1 MTEPTN
7 LVQNIKPASI
17 WDETLVPRREN
28 SRMAVGPLNL
38 FFKKTFNEIWIA
50 NDRTQIEQP
59 VEESLIW
66 QRWAFEDDKTTIQL
80 KPLMPDLQV
89 SVRPE
94 HVFKLVPGARIT
106 IYTRIPVWVGIYSGK
121 NFAHQLLE
129 VPSVELSKTWFG
141 NFLSGSLCY
150 GLSTRARREIT
161 SDMMQAHTVI
171 STMNIHNAS
180 GVDLLIE
187 KINILVERLSI
198 YSKDGQLWNDEM
210 DITYKGGDQ
219 HSEITMKGTAPAAA
233 SHAVHVTSPR
243 RPMRKS
249 IAERILKEIQ
259 LF

>member
-1 MTEPTN
+1 
-7 LVQNIKPASI
+7 
-17 WDETLVPRREN
+17 
-28 SRMAVGPLNL
+28 
-38 FFKKTFNEIWIA
+38 
-50 NDRTQIEQP
+50 
-59 VEESLIW
+59 
-66 QRWAFEDDKTTIQL
+66 
-80 KPLMPDLQV
+80 
-89 SVRPE
+89 
-94 HVFKLVPGARIT
+94 
-106 IYTRIPVWVGIYSGK
+106 
-121 NFAHQLLE
+121 
-129 VPSVELSKTWFG
+129 
-141 NFLSGSLCY
+141 
-150 GLSTRARREIT
+150 
-161 SDMMQAHTVI
+161 MMQAHTVI